1 MLKPTRLMHPVKTRD
16 FPLCHVH
23 LTSLCDDGNS
33 IWMNELILEGAGYY
47 YIAPLLFIL
56 IVIMAIVTT
65 LMASLIFEWVYRR
78 PALLKSPAGV
88 VKARA

>member
-1 MLKPTRLMHPVKTRD
+1 MHQVKTRD

-33 IWMNELILEGAGYY
+33 IWMNELILEGAVYY
-47 YIAPLLFIL
+47 YIAPLTFHSDSDHGDL